1 MMGQGDPLPQPM
13 PIPTHQ
19 PCMIAA
25 KAHQQTI
32 ACLLANRLTAAI
44 ELGFLNQHPGAEQSS
59 YHKKRHRNRNKTQ
72 FH

>member
-1 MMGQGDPLPQPM
+1 MMGQGDSLPQPM

-19 PCMIAA
+19 
-25 KAHQQTI
+25 QTI
-32 ACLLANRLTAAI
+32 ACLLADRLTAAI

>member
-19 PCMIAA
+19 PCRIAA

-32 ACLLANRLTAAI
+32 ACLLADRLTVSI
-44 ELGFLNQHPGAEQSS
+44 ELGFLNQHPGPKQSS
-59 YHKKRHRNRNKTQ
+59 YDEKGHRNRNKTQ